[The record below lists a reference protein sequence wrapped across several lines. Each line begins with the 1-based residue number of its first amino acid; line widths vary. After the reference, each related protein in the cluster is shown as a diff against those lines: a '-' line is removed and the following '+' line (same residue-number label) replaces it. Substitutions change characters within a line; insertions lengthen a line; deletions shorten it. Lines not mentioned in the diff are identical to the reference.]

1 MHIAFLTTEYVT
13 EPLFDGGLANY
24 LHRTALS
31 MADQGHKVEIFTRS
45 SSNET
50 VIHRGIPVHRI
61 CPPTQLRG
69 ILSRLTQNK
78 LRTSVSSLLYSWAA
92 RRCFIRRHRQ
102 QPFDII
108 QATNLLASGLALSY
122 RSPVPVVVRVS
133 SHIPYT
139 RRANNVEQS
148 QTKDMILSDYLIQH
162 TLKRVSGVYAPSK
175 LLSKIIEGEIG
186 VPTSVIRPPF
196 FVETNEVDP
205 LVYDQDLKSH
215 PYLLYF
221 GTINRLKGSVV
232 LATAL
237 NLALQRHPDM
247 HFVIAGKT
255 QSMSDGR
262 TYLDNL
268 IESVGSNS
276 SRVHCVGR
284 LPHSQLYPVIAGA
297 KGVVLPSLIDNLPN
311 TCLEAMSQNQVIVG
325 TRGTSFEELLESDV
339 SGILVPPGDDYALL
353 EAISRVWT
361 MSNSERELMGA
372 AAKARL
378 EKEFAPEVA
387 CQSLEEWLTP
397 FIKKTLSHD
406 T

>member
-1 MHIAFLTTEYVT
+1 MHIAFVTTEYIT
-13 EPLFDGGLANY
+13 ERTFDGGLANY
-24 LHRTALS
+24 LHRIALS
-31 MADQGHKVEIFTRS
+31 MADRGHRVEIFTRS

-50 VIHRGIPVHRI
+50 LIHRGIPVHRI
-61 CPPTQLRG
+61 CPPTRLRG
-69 ILSRLTQNK
+69 ILNRLTYNK
-78 LRTSVSSLLYSWAA
+78 LRTSVSILLYSWAV
-92 RRCFIRRHRQ
+92 RRRFIRHHRQ

-122 RSPVPVVVRVS
+122 RSPVPLVVRVS

-148 QTKDMILSDYLIQH
+148 QSLDIILSDYLIQH

-175 LLSKIIEGEIG
+175 LLSRIIEDETG
-186 VPTSVIRPPF
+186 VPTNVIRPPF
-196 FVETNEVDP
+196 FIETNEVDSF
-205 LVYDQDLKSH
+205 VYDQVLKSH

-221 GTINRLKGSVV
+221 GTVNRLKGSVV
-232 LATAL
+232 LAKAL

-276 SRVHCVGR
+276 NRVHCVGR

-311 TCLEAMSQNQVIVG
+311 TCLEAMSQGRVIIG
-325 TRGTSFEELLESDV
+325 TRGTSFEELIDPEVNGLLV
-339 SGILVPPGDDYALL
+339 SPGDERALV
-353 EAISRVWT
+353 EAMSRVWM
-361 MSNSERELMGA
+361 MSNSERERMGA
-372 AAKARL
+372 EAKVKAQ
-378 EKEFAPEVA
+378 EEYSPENA
-387 CQSLEEWLTP
+387 CQSLEKWLTL
-397 FIKKTLSHD
+397 FIKKTLPHD
-406 T
+406 G